1 MRDDQLV
8 RVVAAVVIGA
18 AYIARLFTVGNGSVL
33 LFGYATHP
41 LVIVV
46 AAEIMLAL
54 PETAAEAVHKFPLGP
69 TRDK

>member
-1 MRDDQLV
+1 MRNDQLV

-18 AYIARLFTVGNGSVL
+18 AYIARLFTVGNGAVSL
-33 LFGYATHP
+33 LGYPTHP

-46 AAEIMLAL
+46 GAEVMLAL

-69 TRDK
+69 ARDK